1 MPFLCLCGERG
12 EPLGGGGTSSAPT
25 PGLCLS
31 QAPGRR
37 GYCWCQGGAVSA
49 ESRNFYQASSTKR
62 KENPQ
67 SKIRGTGPSHPTH
80 PSCTKKCKHYHKKGV
95 SERPFA
101 QALRPG
107 SALPCPGHRVRR
119 GRALDQ
125 EALVGGPRLAELG
138 QGHVIMQVPSRHC
151 PHCSCCCSGL
161 WPCTACPRP
170 GF

>member
-1 MPFLCLCGERG
+1 MGRGRPFPNLRYGNPNVTPIPVPEREERSRSQQFRAVLMKVEAIQRAGPTKEGSRPCHPGLWMPFLCLCGERG
-12 EPLGGGGTSSAPT
+12 EPLGRKRGTSSAPT

-101 QALRPG
+101 
-107 SALPCPGHRVRR
+107 
-119 GRALDQ
+119 
-125 EALVGGPRLAELG
+125 
-138 QGHVIMQVPSRHC
+138 
-151 PHCSCCCSGL
+151 
-161 WPCTACPRP
+161 
-170 GF
+170 